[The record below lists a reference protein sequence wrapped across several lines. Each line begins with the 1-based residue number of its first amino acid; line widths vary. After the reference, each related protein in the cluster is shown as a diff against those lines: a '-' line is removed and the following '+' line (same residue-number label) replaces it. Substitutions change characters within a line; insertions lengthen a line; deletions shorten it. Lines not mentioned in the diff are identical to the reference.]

1 MKSGQAVFPLSQR
14 RIMQIV
20 LSLIVVVVL
29 FAPMV
34 GHFGS
39 FFNLNYI
46 QMTEKR
52 LPFPTPVLPKSYAE
66 LKAFPA
72 SVDKY
77 LEDHFGFRSVLVKA
91 YNFALTQLGASP
103 SKKVITGKS
112 GWLYYSEEDMVAQ
125 HTGESLYEYDE
136 ASQWI
141 HAMAARQAWLAERG
155 IPFIIAVAPNKMTI
169 YPEYLPD
176 WITKVNNR
184 TRLDQLMA
192 NAAQSP
198 SLDLLDLRSLLLA
211 GKKAHTIY
219 YQTDSHWNDRGAFIG
234 YQAILRRI
242 QSYFP
247 AVTGVTPDMVIFNA
261 SRCKGLDLAQM
272 LNIAELVK
280 EPYVY
285 QTKFLMESHVLST
298 THFSDTRYPMKVE
311 ASQKDLPRAMIL
323 RNSFVIPME
332 PFFNETF
339 SEVIYADRSST
350 KFDMDFIEKEN
361 PDIVIDILVER
372 ELPIM
377 PHNPVGLRG
386 SSLRITQWGPKY
398 VVKGEAFNNQFNG
411 QLAIWMNVE
420 NISPMVSIVWDE
432 NRLNS
437 VVNLQQEVV
446 TGLVPG
452 ELYHKIGKHSIFLIN
467 TKTQE
472 VSNTVVFQ
480 VRSMLPG

>member
-1 MKSGQAVFPLSQR
+1 MKAVFPLSQS

-46 QMTEKR
+46 QVTEKR
-52 LPFPTPVLPKSYAE
+52 LPSPAPVLPKNYAE

-72 SVDKY
+72 SVDAY

-91 YNFALTQLGASP
+91 YNFALTKLGASP

-125 HTGESLYEYDE
+125 YTGESLFENDE
-136 ASQWI
+136 ASQWLQ
-141 HAMAARQAWLAERG
+141 AMAARQAWLAERG
-155 IPFIIAVAPNKMTI
+155 IPFIIAVAPNKMTV

-176 WITKVNNR
+176 WITKVKDR

-192 NAAQSP
+192 SAAQSP
-198 SLDLLDLRSLLLA
+198 ALDLIDLRSLLLA
-211 GKKAHTIY
+211 EKKDKAIY
-219 YQTDSHWNDRGAFIG
+219 YKTDSHWNDRGAFIG
-234 YQAILRRI
+234 YQAIVKRI
-242 QSYFP
+242 QGYFP
-247 AVTGVTPDMVIFNA
+247 KVSGLTPGMVRFSA
-261 SRCKGLDLAQM
+261 SNCSGLDLAQM
-272 LNIAELVK
+272 LNIAELAK
-280 EPYVY
+280 EPYSY
-285 QTKFLMESHVLST
+285 QTMFLTQSHVLST
-298 THFSDTRYPMKVE
+298 TNYYDTRYPMKVE
-311 ASQKDLPRAMIL
+311 TSQKDLPRALIL

-350 KFDMDFIEKEN
+350 KFDKAFIEKEN

-386 SSLRITQWGPKY
+386 SMLRITQWGPKY
-398 VVKGEAFNNQFNG
+398 IVKGESFNNDFNG

-432 NRLNS
+432 NRLKS

-452 ELYHKIGKHSIFLIN
+452 ELYHKIGKHNIFLIN
-467 TKTQE
+467 TETQE